1 MQLLYWST
9 RDTQSAAGFLA
20 VEKSMHS
27 SRFAFSSLHT
37 QQGCL
42 DVSTGSSS
50 MPKVEKLTLGL
61 EALSD
66 FAGDA
71 TGAEAKAIFFT

>member
-9 RDTQSAAGFLA
+9 REMQSAAGFLA

-27 SRFAFSSLHT
+27 SRLAFSSLHT
-37 QQGCL
+37 QQG
-42 DVSTGSSS
+42 
-50 MPKVEKLTLGL
+50 LGL

-71 TGAEAKAIFFT
+71 TGAEAKEKVAGLASMVLVGRRAMECVW